1 MPSIGYPRILEQTI
15 NNILDISQLT
25 SFKIAG
31 NGPWTTIVDEC
42 MADASVSPIHRSTPQ
57 SCYRRKPPIQMRRDR
72 ERIEQHRNSS
82 ADKIVHEN
90 NSSKQYNRDENVNR
104 VCKDDSALHSISPL
118 EAAIPVIREKAQDYL
133 QQEKRSA
140 NSTLPVTDIKEDE
153 QDSDELQHFGFD
165 LHKETRKTDETRVK
179 THNQSTVLPNCQV
192 CQDTAPVCQRSQN
205 TPNTPEQRNSE
216 GQDAENSLQKSSLET
231 RLGASEPKNTGNTGP
246 KCYDET
252 CESQESAVQNMNTA
266 TKLTKARTRKP
277 KRLHPP
283 PPPKTLCSKENR
295 RTPSDQ
301 TEFLV
306 ARFRLE

>member
-1 MPSIGYPRILEQTI
+1 MILEQTI

-31 NGPWTTIVDEC
+31 NGPWTTIVLRFDEC

-133 QQEKRSA
+133 QQEKRSS

-165 LHKETRKTDETRVK
+165 LHKETRKTDET
-179 THNQSTVLPNCQV
+179 
-192 CQDTAPVCQRSQN
+192 
-205 TPNTPEQRNSE
+205 E
-216 GQDAENSLQKSSLET
+216 
-231 RLGASEPKNTGNTGP
+231 
-246 KCYDET
+246 
-252 CESQESAVQNMNTA
+252 
-266 TKLTKARTRKP
+266 
-277 KRLHPP
+277 
-283 PPPKTLCSKENR
+283 
-295 RTPSDQ
+295 
-301 TEFLV
+301 
-306 ARFRLE
+306 